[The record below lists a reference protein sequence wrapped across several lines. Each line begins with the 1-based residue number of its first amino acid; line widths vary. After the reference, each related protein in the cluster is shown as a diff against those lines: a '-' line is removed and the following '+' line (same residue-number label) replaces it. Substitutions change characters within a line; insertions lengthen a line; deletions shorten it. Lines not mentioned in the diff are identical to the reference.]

1 MGTGTD
7 QLAHDLNRT
16 DAILRNPLA
25 NMSFRRRILLV
36 VIGLALGTVVMG
48 SVAGLA
54 LWYVQV
60 GAAPVLAEAPE
71 LDALLRRSFWLVG
84 GVTGVLALGAAA
96 AGRWLLASFRQS
108 LQVLQDAV
116 EQVRTGRL
124 GAQVSVDPDDELR
137 RLARALDRMT
147 TTLSQQ
153 TVSRDYLQAVLDSMA
168 ELLFVVDTDGRIR
181 RANAAAAQALGR
193 SASALRGAA
202 LGNHFDTDPLASSA
216 EGAVEC
222 TLTPTDGPE
231 RTVLVSRSAL
241 ERADATQGTLVCVAQ
256 DISER
261 KAAEEKLRRS
271 LEEKE
276 VLLREIH
283 HRVKNNL
290 QVISSLLSAQARD
303 VESPAVEDRFTET
316 QDRIRSMASIHEQ
329 LYQSDDLARIEF
341 DAYLEG
347 LLDDLFRS
355 HRTAH
360 IDRTLAADAQ
370 PLSVDQA
377 IPAGLI
383 VNELVTNALEHA
395 FPEGRSG
402 TVAVTFRADGG
413 TARLTVAD
421 DGRGAEG
428 LDENGSLGLRLVQGL
443 TRQLRGTLSTDLDD
457 GVTVTIA
464 FPTNPSN

>member
-1 MGTGTD
+1 
-7 QLAHDLNRT
+7 
-16 DAILRNPLA
+16 
-25 NMSFRRRILLV
+25 MSFRRKILLV
-36 VIGLALGTVVMG
+36 VFGLAVGAVVTG
-48 SVAGLA
+48 GVAGLT

-60 GAAPVLAEAPE
+60 GAAPFLADAPE
-71 LDALLRRSFWLVG
+71 LNALLRRSLWLVG
-84 GVTGVLALGAAA
+84 GVTGVLALGAAV

-108 LQVLQDAV
+108 LQVLRDAV

-124 GAQVSVDPDDELR
+124 DAQVSVDPDDELR
-137 RLARALDRMT
+137 RLAQALNRMT

-168 ELLFVVDTDGRIR
+168 ELLFVVDPDGRIR
-181 RANAAAAQALGR
+181 RVNAAAAEALGR
-193 SASALRGAA
+193 SASALRGTA
-202 LGNHFDTDPLASSA
+202 LDDHFNTDPLTSSA
-216 EGAVEC
+216 EGAVERI
-222 TLTPTDGPE
+222 LAPTNGPE
-231 RTVLVSRSAL
+231 RPVLVSRSAL
-241 ERADATQGTLVCVAQ
+241 ERTDATQGTLVCVAQ

-261 KAAEEKLRRS
+261 KATEEKLRRS

-290 QVISSLLSAQARD
+290 QVISSLLNAQARD
-303 VESPAVEDRFTET
+303 VEISSVEDRFAET

-329 LYQSDDLARIEF
+329 LYQSGDLARVEF

-355 HRTAH
+355 HRTDH
-360 IDRTLAADAQ
+360 IDRTLEADAQ

-395 FPEGRSG
+395 FPTGQSG
-402 TVAVTFRADGG
+402 TVAVTFYADEG
-413 TARLTVAD
+413 TARLAVAD
-421 DGRGAEG
+421 DGRGTDG
-428 LDENGSLGLRLVQGL
+428 LDENGSLGLRLVRGL

-457 GVTVTIA
+457 GVTVTIT
-464 FPTNPSN
+464 FPTNPSS

>member
-1 MGTGTD
+1 M
-7 QLAHDLNRT
+7 
-16 DAILRNPLA
+16 
-25 NMSFRRRILLV
+25 

-60 GAAPVLAEAPE
+60 GATPFLAEAPE
-71 LDALLRRSFWLVG
+71 LDTLLRRSLWLVG

-96 AGRWLLASFRQS
+96 AGHWLLASFRQS

-124 GAQVSVDPDDELR
+124 DAQVSVDPDDELR
-137 RLARALDRMT
+137 RLARALDQMT

-193 SASALRGAA
+193 SASALRGTA
-202 LGNHFDTDPLASSA
+202 LGNHFDIDPLASSA
-216 EGAVEC
+216 EGPVEC

-276 VLLREIH
+276 VLLHEIH

-290 QVISSLLSAQARD
+290 QVISSLLNAQARD
-303 VESPAVEDRFTET
+303 VESPAIEDRFTET

-360 IDRTLAADAQ
+360 IDRTLAADTQ

-377 IPAGLI
+377 IPSGLI

-402 TVAVTFRADGG
+402 TVAVTFRADEG

-421 DGRGAEG
+421 DGRGADG
-428 LDENGSLGLRLVQGL
+428 LDENGRLGLRLVHGL

>member
-1 MGTGTD
+1 MRAD
-7 QLAHDLNRT
+7 QLCRRLNRIV
-16 DAILRNPLA
+16 AIQPNSFPDMSLR
-25 NMSFRRRILLV
+25 RKILLV
-36 VIGLALGTVVMG
+36 VFGLALGAVVTG
-48 SVAGLA
+48 GVAGLT
-54 LWYVQV
+54 LWYVRV
-60 GAAPVLAEAPE
+60 GAAPFLAEAPQ
-71 LDALLRRSFWLVG
+71 LDALLYRGLWLVG
-84 GVTGVLALGAAA
+84 VVTGALALGAAL
-96 AGRWLLASFRQS
+96 AGRWLLVSFRQS

-124 GAQVSVDPDDELR
+124 DAQVSVNPDDELR
-137 RLARALDRMT
+137 RLAQALNRMT

-153 TVSRDYLQAVLDSMA
+153 TVSRSYLQAVLDSMA
-168 ELLFVVDTDGRIR
+168 ELLFVVDADGRVR

-193 SASALRGAA
+193 SASALRGTA
-202 LGNHFDTDPLASSA
+202 LGDHFDADPLASSG
-216 EGAVEC
+216 EGTVEC
-222 TLTPTDGPE
+222 TLTPTDGLE
-231 RTVLVSRSAL
+231 RPVLVSRSAL

-290 QVISSLLSAQARD
+290 QVISSLLNAQARD

-329 LYQSDDLARIEF
+329 LYQTDDLSRIEF

-360 IDRTLAADAQ
+360 IGRTLEADAQ

-402 TVAVTFRADGG
+402 TVAVTFHADEG

-421 DGRGAEG
+421 DGRGADG
-428 LDENGSLGLRLVQGL
+428 LGGNGSLGLRLVRGL
-443 TRQLRGTLSTDLDD
+443 TRQLRGTFSTDLDD

-464 FPTNPSN
+464 FPTNPSS